1 MKCER
6 CSQEK
11 ENTVGGVCFDCF
23 HDMDDKEISR
33 LYKIMTLKMLGDTM
47 VEKERKCSKCGD
59 VYGMG
64 EDGLCLGCRMKLG
77 KPLMPPPPPPEWQMS
92 QMMNNNFVKPKH
104 PKVEFF
110 ESTQIDILKSILEE
124 FLRDVNRIISIN
136 YAVDNKGIYSVM
148 VVYV

>member
-6 CSQEK
+6 CLGDK

-33 LYKIMTLKMLGDTM
+33 LYKIMTLKMFSDAI

-64 EDGLCLGCRMKLG
+64 EDGLCLGCRMKSG

-92 QMMNNNFVKPKH
+92 QMMNNNFVKPK

-110 ESTQIDILKSILEE
+110 ESTNTDVLKEQLEE
-124 FLRDVNRIISIN
+124 FLSRVDRIISIN
-136 YAVDNKGIYSVM
+136 HTVFEWRYHVM
-148 VVYV
+148 VVYT